1 MKEPSRLPVYSPVIS
16 AALTDGSEPSL
27 LIAGLVP
34 PALTDASRYPSAA
47 ARRLRGRTAGPATRP
62 PARPQLGSSRGF
74 PFRCL
79 RFSPINA
86 FFFPS
91 CRLVCFT
98 RDDLAF
104 VLLVSGHSF
113 VSFCLLSLFIR
124 WVRVTVESFAC
135 FHGD

>member
-16 AALTDGSEPSL
+16 AALTDGSEPSQ

-47 ARRLRGRTAGPATRP
+47 ARRLRGRTAGPRHTPTRP
-62 PARPQLGSSRGF
+62 PAAREQPGLSVPLPS
-74 PFRCL
+74 L
-79 RFSPINA
+79 FSHKRV
-86 FFFPS
+86 FFPS

-104 VLLVSGHSF
+104 VLLVSGHLF

-124 WVRVTVESFAC
+124 WLRVTVESFAC